1 MKTSIITATYNS
13 SATLR
18 DTLDSI
24 LRQTYQDYE
33 VIIQDGMSTD
43 DTLAIARSYE
53 SRFGGRLK
61 IFSEKDNGLY
71 DAMNRGIGHAAGDV
85 VGILNSDDFY
95 ADNDVLR
102 IIHDTMEHGQVDC
115 VYGNLKYVLQGDT
128 SVVVRHWQGSQY
140 SEGAFCKGWHP
151 AHPTFYVRKKC
162 LDRYGAFD
170 TSFAVSADFEL
181 MLRLIEKHRITNKYI
196 DHCLVMMREGGES
209 NGKLSNIIKGNRNI
223 MRAFR
228 KNGIQVSMF
237 YPVRRLL
244 PKIIER
250 IRNYKFR

>member
-1 MKTSIITATYNS
+1 MKISIITATYNS
-13 SATLR
+13 AVTLR

-33 VIIQDGMSTD
+33 VIIQDGLSRD
-43 DTLAIARSYE
+43 ATLDIAREYE
-53 SRFGGRLK
+53 PRFGGRLR

-71 DAMNRGIGHAAGDV
+71 DAMNRGIAHAAGDV

-95 ADNDVLR
+95 ADKTVLR
-102 IIHDTMEHGQVDC
+102 TIHDTMEHERVDC

-128 SVVVRHWQGSQY
+128 SVVVRHWRGSQY
-140 SEGAFCKGWHP
+140 SAEAFCRGWHP
-151 AHPTFYVRKKC
+151 AHPTFYVRREC

-181 MLRLIEKHRITNKYI
+181 MLRLIEKYRITNRYI

-209 NGKLSNIIKGNRNI
+209 NGTLRNIIRGNKNI

-228 KNGIQVSMF
+228 KNGIPVSVF

-244 PKIIER
+244 PKIVER
-250 IRNYKFR
+250 IRNYKLK

>member
-1 MKTSIITATYNS
+1 MKISIITATYNS

-85 VGILNSDDFY
+85 VGILNSDDFF

-128 SVVVRHWQGSQY
+128 S
-140 SEGAFCKGWHP
+140 
-151 AHPTFYVRKKC
+151 
-162 LDRYGAFD
+162 L
-170 TSFAVSADFEL
+170 
-181 MLRLIEKHRITNKYI
+181 LI
-196 DHCLVMMREGGES
+196 
-209 NGKLSNIIKGNRNI
+209 
-223 MRAFR
+223 
-228 KNGIQVSMF
+228 Q
-237 YPVRRLL
+237 P
-244 PKIIER
+244 
-250 IRNYKFR
+250 IR

>member
-1 MKTSIITATYNS
+1 MKISIITATYNS
-13 SATLR
+13 ASTLS

-53 SRFGGRLK
+53 SRFNGRLK
-61 IFSEKDNGLY
+61 IISEKDDGLY
-71 DAMNRGIGHAAGDV
+71 DAMNRGISHATGDV
-85 VGILNSDDFY
+85 IGILNSDDFY
-95 ADNDVLR
+95 ADDEVLR
-102 IIHDTMEHGQVDC
+102 IIHDTMATEQVDC
-115 VYGNLKYVLQGDT
+115 IYGNLKYVRHNDT
-128 SVVVRHWQGSQY
+128 SKVTRTWTGSQFVP
-140 SEGAFCKGWHP
+140 GAFQHGWHP
-151 AHPTFYVRKKC
+151 AHPTFYAKRECFSK
-162 LDRYGAFD
+162 YGSFD

-181 MLRLIEKHRITNKYI
+181 MLRFIEKHRITNKYI

-228 KNGIQVSMF
+228 KNGISVSMF
-237 YPVRRLL
+237 YPVKRLL
-244 PKIIER
+244 PKVIDR
-250 IRNYKFR
+250 LRNTIHS

>member
-1 MKTSIITATYNS
+1 MKISIITATYNS

-71 DAMNRGIGHAAGDV
+71 DAMNRGIGHATGDV

-95 ADNDVLR
+95 ADNDVLQV
-102 IIHDTMEHGQVDC
+102 IHDTMEHG
-115 VYGNLKYVLQGDT
+115 
-128 SVVVRHWQGSQY
+128 
-140 SEGAFCKGWHP
+140 
-151 AHPTFYVRKKC
+151 
-162 LDRYGAFD
+162 
-170 TSFAVSADFEL
+170 
-181 MLRLIEKHRITNKYI
+181 
-196 DHCLVMMREGGES
+196 
-209 NGKLSNIIKGNRNI
+209 
-223 MRAFR
+223 
-228 KNGIQVSMF
+228 
-237 YPVRRLL
+237 
-244 PKIIER
+244 
-250 IRNYKFR
+250 